1 MIQVITKRKKDQ
13 HEPNPWMIAF
23 EENAELEKEMDF
35 LFSVL
40 YTEMWGF
47 FFKYIHVYN
56 IYIVLREI

>member
-1 MIQVITKRKKDQ
+1 MAKTMIQVITKRKKDQ

-47 FFKYIHVYN
+47 FLN
-56 IYIVLREI
+56 IYMYIIFI

>member
-1 MIQVITKRKKDQ
+1 
-13 HEPNPWMIAF
+13 MIAF

-47 FFKYIHVYN
+47 FLN
-56 IYIVLREI
+56 IYMYIIFI